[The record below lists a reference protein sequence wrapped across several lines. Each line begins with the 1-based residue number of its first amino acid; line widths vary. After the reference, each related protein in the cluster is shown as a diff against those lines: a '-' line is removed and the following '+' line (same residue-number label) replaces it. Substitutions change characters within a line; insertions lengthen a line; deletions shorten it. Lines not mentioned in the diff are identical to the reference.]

1 MAYRD
6 LPANEST
13 ELRPGNEYVVYLG
26 IPLLVLNWIKARPDR
41 GDKIAAW
48 LLSRGH
54 NVQVTN
60 TAVAEVKRA
69 DGKVVQA
76 LAVELTV
83 AAPGGTG
90 GGGSRGAN

>member
-26 IPLLVLNWIKARPDR
+26 LPLLVLNWIKARPDR

-54 NVQVTN
+54 NVRIIN
-60 TAVAEVKRA
+60 TAAAEVKRA
-69 DGKVVQA
+69 DGKIVQA
-76 LAVELTV
+76 LAVEVEV
-83 AAPGGTG
+83 APLGGTG
-90 GGGSRGAN
+90 GGSSRGAN